1 MAHNFSNEELKKY
14 QSEYSES
21 KFWDKMKK
29 AAKSAGKKVIE
40 MALLL
45 FYVLQSPDVPMAK
58 KTIIIGALGYLIL
71 PFDFI
76 PDFIPALGFT
86 DDAAALA
93 AALKTINSSI
103 TPEIEARAK
112 AKADKLF

>member
-45 FYVLQSPDVPMAK
+45 FYVLQSPDVPIAK

-71 PFDFI
+71 PF
-76 PDFIPALGFT
+76 DFIPALGFT

-93 AALKTINSSI
+93 AALKTIKSSI
-103 TPEIEARAK
+103 TPEIEAKAK
-112 AKADKLF
+112 AKANEWL